1 MVVIVAVELDQH
13 TRVCVTEKV
22 EVHSHHLSA
31 ALNFMY
37 RDNDPPGLRHTASHL
52 KAANARQLREDVIA
66 NISTRAP
73 SQSMPTRPLAPTTVN
88 RSRPL
93 PPPTN
98 SHSTRDTAIV
108 LSEGSETDD
117 SDIQIISESLVKR
130 DTVTPHEDRAASSVS
145 GRGNRKPASARSITA
160 ISDDEDQ
167 KPVVTERYG
176 RPGSKTNPLAP
187 GTPSVRKRKR
197 KPESV
202 SASAIEDA
210 RPPKSLKR
218 AHTLAYI
225 PTRRE
230 PPMRMSIASSM
241 AMPKRMLSNPTHIK
255 KEPEIIDLVES
266 DDDVDMPRAHDV
278 LDKQDVKEEEESD
291 PEDDY
296 DAFWED
302 PIEVEEPAENYEEPT
317 PIAEPDLSLGGMF
330 QSMHLGRGHVP
341 RRKITFEGWHGTVE
355 SKLDR
360 WYELPRS
367 QPRARFREQRPSLVE
382 AVGFDRLTEKRRVK
396 QSGGSINMILQ
407 HNGRVV
413 VCSATP
419 GGESSN
425 ASEPDPYNRAGTLI
439 SWSQV
444 ETMANPADV
453 VDLEQQQLG
462 QAENVPHNTVKCIA
476 YDPYSNVLA
485 ASSGKVVHTWDYDSE
500 LDSYEVKDIYRYKYR
515 NKSVTPLQVIFKP
528 DEAGVLGVGERSL
541 TVHRVNSD
549 SQHSFSLT
557 PEGQEPFHTVG
568 SFVWG
573 ADSLLF
579 ASTEPT
585 MDQKA
590 PNPHKFCGFHGAFDL
605 NSRDKLPLFDLET
618 SPSGY
623 GEAGDAM
630 CIDDCGSLVALATQ
644 NETKNTLRLYDVR
657 RRDGRARRTIQLESF
672 SDKLREVTASLSV
685 PTVCTLRSAGESD
698 NHAHIYDTRMF
709 KKHDLRDR
717 DPYRLLADFKH
728 LPGEDFGVTS
738 AQEREKTDCG
748 ITGMHWAES
757 RDLKRNALVTSGDDG
772 HIRLW
777 NPDHSNQNGHYI
789 ATTDADVATF
799 VVGIGV

>member
-1 MVVIVAVELDQH
+1 
-13 TRVCVTEKV
+13 
-22 EVHSHHLSA
+22 
-31 ALNFMY
+31 
-37 RDNDPPGLRHTASHL
+37 
-52 KAANARQLREDVIA
+52 
-66 NISTRAP
+66 
-73 SQSMPTRPLAPTTVN
+73 MPTRPLAPTTVN
-88 RSRPL
+88 RSRPR

-130 DTVTPHEDRAASSVS
+130 DTITPHENRAASSVS

-167 KPVVTERYG
+167 SRLSLNVMVDRARRQIHWHPER
-176 RPGSKTNPLAP
+176 RA
-187 GTPSVRKRKR
+187 
-197 KPESV
+197 
-202 SASAIEDA
+202 
-210 RPPKSLKR
+210 PPKSLKR

-557 PEGQEPFHTVG
+557 PEGQEPFHTVE
-568 SFVWG
+568 
-573 ADSLLF
+573 
-579 ASTEPT
+579 STQST
-585 MDQKA
+585 QVR
-590 PNPHKFCGFHGAFDL
+590 GFHGAFDL

-672 SDKLREVTASLSV
+672 SDKLREVNCISFSPDGLYIAV
-685 PTVCTLRSAGESD
+685 GRSD

-799 VVGIGV
+799 VVGDRSLGEHRLIAGDMDGTVYVFDDYPDI